1 MAAVTSR
8 SSVADSVPTEYIAE
22 VKLKNQEGSVMRG
35 LVQNVIL
42 PEGEGSVYEETELTR
57 AIAYALTEGVDMTQ
71 AQEITDG
78 SLEIT
83 PAEIGAQIVR
93 TDLAGRQITRRT
105 DLARQLG
112 KILGNAIITKEDVDL
127 LTLLDGF
134 GIDLGTAGR
143 SLTSGYI
150 MAAGAAIRGGGQ
162 AAGAA
167 VVAGTPEPGPDPIY
181 GVFSDNQMHTVN
193 KELSLG
199 LPQAISGVQIPGTD
213 YSVEVLKNAHVRRIG
228 GVDVFIDNNIGK
240 DSSDDAIGGVFS
252 KQAVRFVRFGGG
264 PKMEPERD
272 ASGRWT
278 EMNIVEIY
286 GTGEWKD
293 NWGRQMT
300 FDGAAATS

>member
-1 MAAVTSR
+1 MAGATTR
-8 SSVADSVPTEYIAE
+8 TSVADSVPTEYIAE
-22 VKLKNQEGSVMRG
+22 VKLKNQQGSVMRA
-35 LVQNVIL
+35 LVQNVTL

-57 AIAYALTEGVDMTQ
+57 AVAYALTEGVDMTQ

-78 SLEIT
+78 NMEIT

-134 GIDLGTAGR
+134 TVDLGTAGR

-150 MAAGAAIRGGGQ
+150 MAGADAIRAGGQ
-162 AAGAA
+162 AAAA
-167 VVAGTPEPGPDPIY
+167 IVAGTPEPAPDPIY
-181 GVFSDNQMHTVN
+181 GVFNDNQMNPVR

-213 YSVEVLKNAHVRRIG
+213 YSVEVLKNAYVRRLG
-228 GVDVFIDNNIGK
+228 GADIFIDNNMGK
-240 DSSDDAIGGVFS
+240 DASDDGIGGVFS
-252 KQAVRFVRFGGG
+252 KQALRFVRFGGG

-278 EMNIVEIY
+278 EMNIVEVY

-293 NWGRQMT
+293 AWGRQMT
-300 FDGAAATS
+300 FDAASATS